1 MNLTAELLEVARIW
15 EQGGYKEEPAKPH
28 STDQQGSRDTVWFE
42 QELQVLWWNLKFQWA
57 AIWK

>member
-1 MNLTAELLEVARIW
+1 MSLTAELLEVARIW

-42 QELQVLWWNLKFQWA
+42 QELQVL
-57 AIWK
+57 